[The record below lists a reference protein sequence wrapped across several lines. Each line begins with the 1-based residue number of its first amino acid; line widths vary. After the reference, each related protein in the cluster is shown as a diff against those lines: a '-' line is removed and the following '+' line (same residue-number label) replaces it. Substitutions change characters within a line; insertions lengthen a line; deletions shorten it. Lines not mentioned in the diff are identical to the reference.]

1 MRKLFTLDPYFQDH
15 MVFQA
20 NKPIKIF
27 GKCKKHIEI
36 TVEFLDQT
44 QTIKTKDQTFEVEF
58 PPHTYLDKAFSFSV
72 TAKKQKETLY
82 HCVIGEVYLFMGGK
96 NLQQTIAM
104 SSVIK
109 DYDDDNIRLINLMGD
124 NKWILSSRDSLNH
137 ISVLAYL
144 FAKNLYL
151 LYKIPMGIVIYPNK
165 EETIFSWLNE
175 SMVLSNI
182 EMKNYLNGVF
192 QKQGMRLSKDYL
204 QIKTQLSQ
212 INLSS
217 IIFYQGEN
225 DFPHFHFYE
234 KALNYMVKTYR
245 MMFKDHHL
253 PIYLIQMSSFE
264 GNRDGK
270 IASSEI
276 RIAQSHLVDNKQK
289 INLVSV
295 VDINEAELV
304 SLNKTMLAKRLAN
317 CVLEKQFK
325 KGKNQVCPQ
334 IYSYTKRNDQIDIY
348 THQNFLSLVSRS
360 GQKLGFFGVNKNLDI
375 YPIKQVHINNNQIS
389 LSVKE
394 DVKEI
399 RYAYDDNPT
408 CDIFAS
414 NGLPLLPFKINL
426 EKQV

>member
-1 MRKLFTLDPYFQDH
+1 MMRKNFTLDPYFQDH

-36 TVEFLDQT
+36 TVEFLDH
-44 QTIKTKDQTFEVEF
+44 IEKFKTKDTSFEIEF
-58 PPHTYLDKAFSFSV
+58 PAHNYLDKAFSFSISS
-72 TAKKQKETLY
+72 KKEKETVY
-82 HCVIGEVYLFMGGK
+82 HCMIGEVYLFMGGK

-104 SSVIK
+104 SSKMK
-109 DYDDDNIRLINLMGD
+109 DYDSDDIRLINLLGD
-124 NKWILSSRDSLNH
+124 KKWTVSSRDSLNDM
-137 ISVLAYL
+137 SVLSYL
-144 FAKNLYL
+144 FAKNFHL
-151 LYKIPMGIVIYPNK
+151 LYKVPMGIIIYPNPD
-165 EETIFSWLNE
+165 ETIFSWLNE
-175 SMVLSNI
+175 SMVLSSI

-192 QKQGMRLSKDYL
+192 QQNDMRLAKDYL
-204 QIKTQLSQ
+204 QIKDMIQHVH
-212 INLSS
+212 LSS

-245 MMFKDHHL
+245 LMFRDNHL
-253 PIYLIQMSSFE
+253 PVYLIQMSSFE
-264 GNRDGK
+264 GNSDCK

-276 RIAQSHLVDNKQK
+276 RIAQSRLVDNKQM
-289 INLVSV
+289 IYLVSV
-295 VDINEAELV
+295 VDIDETEII
-304 SLNKTMLAKRLAN
+304 SFNKNMLAKRLAN

-334 IYSYTKRNDQIDIY
+334 IFSYSKRNDQIDIY

-375 YPIKQVHINNNQIS
+375 FPIKDVDINNNQIS
-389 LSVKE
+389 LKIKE
-394 DVKEI
+394 DVQEV

-408 CDIFAS
+408 CDIFTS
-414 NGLPLLPFKINL
+414 NGLPLLPFKIVL
-426 EKQV
+426 